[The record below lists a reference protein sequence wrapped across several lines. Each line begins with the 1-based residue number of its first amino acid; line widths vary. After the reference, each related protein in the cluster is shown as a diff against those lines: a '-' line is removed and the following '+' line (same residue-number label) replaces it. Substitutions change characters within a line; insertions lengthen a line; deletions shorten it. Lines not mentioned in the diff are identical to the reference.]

1 MNINQAVLEA
11 MTFVELIP
19 GAAQGLNIHDPVN
32 RQAAYDFC
40 LDEALRLA
48 QQNTCKPAPRPDMQ
62 SLELWQA
69 MCCHATLNEFH
80 RCLKRLQAA

>member
-11 MTFVELIP
+11 LTFVKLIP
-19 GAAQGLNIHDPVN
+19 GASKGFDIHNPVN

-40 LDEALRLA
+40 VDEAFRLA
-48 QQNTCKPAPRPDMQ
+48 QQYTSNPTPRSNMQ

-80 RCLKRLQAA
+80 RCLKRLQAS

>member
-1 MNINQAVLEA
+1 MNIQHAVMEA
-11 MTFVELIP
+11 MTFVALIP
-19 GAAQGLNIHDPVN
+19 GAGQGFDIHDPAN

-40 LDEALRLA
+40 VDEAFRLA
-48 QQNTCKPAPRPDMQ
+48 QQCTRAPTPRADMK

-80 RCLKRLQAA
+80 RCLKRLQAS